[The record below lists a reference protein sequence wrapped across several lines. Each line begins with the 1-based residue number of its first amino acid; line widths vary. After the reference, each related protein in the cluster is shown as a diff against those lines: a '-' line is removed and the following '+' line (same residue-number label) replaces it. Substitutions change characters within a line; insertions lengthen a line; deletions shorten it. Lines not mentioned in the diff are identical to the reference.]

1 MWPCAALLD
10 GASQTLG
17 KGDKMLKVPSAD
29 RKTGQPVGPGVPGG
43 CEGVRDKAVAAGGG
57 GCARGRAAHS
67 GGASAPESRT
77 LWIFR
82 APAKKPLRGASF
94 VAQRQ

>member
-57 GCARGRAAHS
+57 VAVRGAELLTVEGLPLLRAAHYGFLGRLQKSHS
-67 GGASAPESRT
+67 GE
-77 LWIFR
+77 L
-82 APAKKPLRGASF
+82 PL
-94 VAQRQ
+94 